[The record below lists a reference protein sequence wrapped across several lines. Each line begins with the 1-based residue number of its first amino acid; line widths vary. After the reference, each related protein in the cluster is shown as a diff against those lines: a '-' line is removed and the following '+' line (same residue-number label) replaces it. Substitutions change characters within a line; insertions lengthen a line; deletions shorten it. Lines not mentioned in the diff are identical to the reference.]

1 MTRSLLLP
9 LVIAVALAGALARAQ
24 ESDAMAKEHKMTG
37 CMKKLPLTLPYLL
50 TGVEG
55 KGPKSV
61 GIVSSTIN
69 LSWHAD
75 QKVEIT
81 GTTVP
86 AAEVEKMRPA
96 PSKAPHY
103 MNVTGVKIISK
114 TCE

>member
-1 MTRSLLLP
+1 MMRSLTAAFA
-9 LVIAVALAGALARAQ
+9 IAVSLTGALAYAQ
-24 ESDAMAKEHKMTG
+24 EADATAKEHKMTG

-50 TGVEG
+50 TNVEG

-86 AAEVEKMRPA
+86 VAEVEKMQPA